1 MAEILSVRIETKNQ
15 ALAKTLE
22 KVICSI
28 DGFMVKRENG
38 HTRVDLLICDI
49 GEESGRDLEKVK
61 ILMSMGKVGAVFLT
75 SSNADPA
82 VLMQAIRLGARE
94 FISQPVNEAEL
105 REVLGRL
112 LKTMTSVTPRQ
123 PGDVITLMG
132 CKGGVGTTTIAVNL
146 AVSLQQQRH
155 VKGVALID
163 LNLLFGEVP
172 LFLNFKPKYTWAEI
186 VKNISRL
193 DDSFLN
199 DILFA
204 HSSGI
209 HVLPSPNMLRCSDVS
224 APEIF
229 MRILSHMRRM
239 FDFIIIDGGNSVSDM
254 TLKTLEVSN
263 RVFLISLL
271 SLPCLSNTTKLLRS
285 FEAWGYPP
293 RESTDIVINRFIRDS
308 EITIADAEKS
318 TGKKIFWKIPNDY
331 ASTMSAIN
339 QGIPLPDVAARNA
352 VTKNFWELAR
362 ALAPGDAGNKEMEKE
377 FFRKLRLLKPMF
389 GGINA

>member
-209 HVLPSPNMLRCSDVS
+209 HVLPSPNM
-224 APEIF
+224 
-229 MRILSHMRRM
+229 
-239 FDFIIIDGGNSVSDM
+239 
-254 TLKTLEVSN
+254 K
-263 RVFLISLL
+263 
-271 SLPCLSNTTKLLRS
+271 
-285 FEAWGYPP
+285 
-293 RESTDIVINRFIRDS
+293 
-308 EITIADAEKS
+308 
-318 TGKKIFWKIPNDY
+318 
-331 ASTMSAIN
+331 
-339 QGIPLPDVAARNA
+339 
-352 VTKNFWELAR
+352 
-362 ALAPGDAGNKEMEKE
+362 
-377 FFRKLRLLKPMF
+377 
-389 GGINA
+389 